1 MRVAVRLIK
10 RWDLDLIMLQHGNV
24 PLKDILREA
33 LYAYVRGETIRVAVP
48 AVPRRALDEV
58 CEKKKN
64 KAGNTVLLPVRVDV
78 AISDEKSIH
87 ILEGA
92 RSACGNT
99 FLKELLRASIVN
111 LPLSHYLV
119 DETEATAKAKRLS
132 KDDHVS
138 VRQIAQKTAEFERPV
153 RKLISELC
161 KKEEAEAERL
171 LSDPTLYRV
180 INGILVPPESNTG
193 DTDVKRR
200 KKEDRAVP
208 APEMSRPKK
217 RAESVPQPEKQ
228 AITAD
233 DEAKKPARPV
243 TAPPNSIEDDDD
255 DDDDGWH
262 GMSFRKRFGDVPGV
276 VSEVIPDAED
286 DETAD
291 DEEEGFNIFNSLVE
305 EVKRRGS

>member
-111 LPLSHYLV
+111 LPLSHYLI

-132 KDDHVS
+132 KDDHGS

-217 RAESVPQPEKQ
+217 KAESVPQPEEQ
-228 AITAD
+228 AVTAY
-233 DEAKKPARPV
+233 DEAQKPAPPV

-291 DEEEGFNIFNSLVE
+291 DEEEGLNIFNSLLE